1 MDAGFTRDRFALA
14 LHVLGLLALLV
25 VWQQVQLPGYAF
37 AIALLGLSLWPWLGP
52 WRRPAAV
59 SYTHLTLPTI
69 YPV

>member
-37 AIALLGLSLWPWLGP
+37 VIALLGLSLWPWLGP

-59 SYTHLTLPTI
+59 ASAAAPRLRWTS
-69 YPV
+69 